1 LGGRSETSC
10 GKTLKNF
17 NSGKSGGR
25 CVPRIVQKNLTQIA
39 RMGRETV
46 GKKQYAHSAADLS
59 RMIQFLP
66 RRGKQKGFGRRE
78 SQPRVQE
85 YI

>member
-1 LGGRSETSC
+1 M
-10 GKTLKNF
+10 KTKV
-17 NSGKSGGR
+17 SKVGEERDDGVR
-25 CVPRIVQKNLTQIA
+25 RA
-39 RMGRETV
+39 RETV

-66 RRGKQKGFGRRE
+66 RRRKQKGFRRRE